1 MPLSHAMSEH
11 GMVGGAVAVKSATLA
26 SELEQPDKTEP
37 TEAIPKA
44 EEGPARCPAVRFRF
58 LLYPFLSRSIFISAQ
73 PEEAALAS
81 IHAKQPA
88 RINESNHRR
97 RHHSDIA

>member
-26 SELEQPDKTEP
+26 SELEQPDKIEP
-37 TEAIPKA
+37 TEVIPKA

-58 LLYPFLSRSIFISAQ
+58 LLYPYFHFGTTGGSSPCQHSRK
-73 PEEAALAS
+73 AAGTN
-81 IHAKQPA
+81 Q
-88 RINESNHRR
+88 
-97 RHHSDIA
+97 